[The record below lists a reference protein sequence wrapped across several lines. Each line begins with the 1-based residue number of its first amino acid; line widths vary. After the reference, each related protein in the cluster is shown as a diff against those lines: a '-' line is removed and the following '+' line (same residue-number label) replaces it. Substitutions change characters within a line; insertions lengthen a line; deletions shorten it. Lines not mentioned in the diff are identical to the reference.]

1 MVNLN
6 TNVMK
11 IELNSIFETLS
22 DKDKLEIVFYFYT
35 NSPRR
40 DAFYS
45 FFTTFDDSDAT
56 EDEIRM
62 YGEITNIFYVFSFAR
77 HLIFNMT
84 PLQLFTFIDTH
95 FDYDWLSLLS
105 YASERSYRVEYYAT
119 AFVAAL
125 NGLLPLM
132 DVDSIL
138 RGEFEEDFECVLL
151 EKEFSIDKIE
161 ELKMCVTAYVQTYK
175 RNM

>member
-6 TNVMK
+6 TNVRK
-11 IELNSIFETLS
+11 IDVNSIFETLS

-40 DAFYS
+40 DEFYS
-45 FFTTFDDSDAT
+45 FFTTFDESDAT
-56 EDEIRM
+56 EDEVTM
-62 YGEITNIFYVFSFAR
+62 YGEITHFFYVFDFAR
-77 HLIFNMT
+77 QIIFDMT
-84 PLQLFTFIDTH
+84 PLQLFTFIDAH
-95 FDYDWLSLLS
+95 FDYDWLSLLT
-105 YASERSYRVEYYAT
+105 YASERSYKVEYYAT

-125 NGLLPLM
+125 NGLLPFM

-138 RGEFEEDFECVLL
+138 RGEFEEDFERVLL
-151 EKEFSIDKIE
+151 EKEFSVDKIE
-161 ELKMCVTAYVQTYK
+161 ELKMCVTAYVSTYK